1 MTLEQTIATQFKEI
15 KNEIKGLSQKVDEQ
29 FPSMM
34 MDYKA
39 EVVGNIMHTSKLEAQ
54 ITTLADMFN
63 KQHAA
68 QTKSCQEVSNLMTLR
83 VDEMESK
90 AREKSDVYDAIQ
102 SNVDAISQ
110 IVAQQVAV
118 FESRCNQNTEA
129 FTNLNLRLEQIQE
142 QINEQDRLKMDRY
155 FL

>member
-1 MTLEQTIATQFKEI
+1 
-15 KNEIKGLSQKVDEQ
+15 VDEQ

-68 QTKSCQEVSNLMTLR
+68 
-83 VDEMESK
+83 
-90 AREKSDVYDAIQ
+90 
-102 SNVDAISQ
+102 
-110 IVAQQVAV
+110 
-118 FESRCNQNTEA
+118 
-129 FTNLNLRLEQIQE
+129 
-142 QINEQDRLKMDRY
+142 
-155 FL
+155 